1 MSPRIILRIFLVVI
15 LLVLVWLR
23 GAGLSRGALIG
34 IVVLALLLALGLVVQ
49 LTKKPRN
56 LKDEVPKRPLGLE

>member
-1 MSPRIILRIFLVVI
+1 MSPRVILRIFLVVI

-34 IVVLALLLALGLVVQ
+34 IIVLALLLALALVVQ
-49 LTKKPRN
+49 VTKKPRN